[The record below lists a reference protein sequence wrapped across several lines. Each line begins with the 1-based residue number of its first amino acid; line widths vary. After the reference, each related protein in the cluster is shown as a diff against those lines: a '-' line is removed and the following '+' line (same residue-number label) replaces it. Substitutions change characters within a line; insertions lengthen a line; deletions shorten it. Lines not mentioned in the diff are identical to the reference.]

1 MTWKRGQ
8 LVSLGCMSRLV
19 ADHAATSRPLVGN
32 KFMSRLV
39 ASLGFMSRQDWQVD
53 VESSEM
59 RDEIGLRDYLDPG
72 DKNLAPEELGTRIDD
87 CLVHYIENYTGCLTT
102 EDISVEEFELAMGK
116 IEKGKKWDR
125 DYHAFADTLHR
136 RNLRPASETYLEL
149 ARRDAGYGGIR
160 RPYWELGRDF
170 ALVHMD
176 YIRKDDT
183 WVVDWDRE
191 RVTKCLADVY
201 LDDPDP
207 VVLQRL
213 IDNSI
218 ESPLAWDILRS
229 GIRKAASAGVNPPN
243 RLFTWYVDAT
253 NGYPKRPDWRPGPP
267 NRHRTLGRVLRDNE
281 IRHTVDLLTMVGME
295 EIDGRF
301 AVAEALHLSRDR
313 IREIYKESN
322 SEMPDLAAHAIE
334 RLDPSFCLSPREI
347 WPRLRPYFVP
357 ITGNQPLPGIIPW
370 PKRIVQICLHS
381 FHSLHTRNIS
391 ARIGGSSA
399 VSGWKHSP
407 IGGS

>member
-1 MTWKRGQ
+1 MTWLSSR
-8 LVSLGCMSRLV
+8 LVNLVCMSWLV
-19 ADHAATSRPLVGN
+19 ADHAATRRPLVGN
-32 KFMSRLV
+32 KLMSRLV
-39 ASLGFMSRQDWQVD
+39 TSLGFMSRQDWHVD

-59 RDEIGLRDYLDPG
+59 RVEIDLKYYLDPG
-72 DKNLAPEELGTRIDD
+72 DRKLAPEELGRRIDD
-87 CLVHYIENYTGCLTT
+87 CLVHYIEVYIGLLAS
-102 EDISVEEFELAMGK
+102 EEISIEEFNLVMGK
-116 IEKGKKWDR
+116 IEEGMNEDVA
-125 DYHAFADTLHR
+125 YQAFAETLQK
-136 RNLRPASETYLEL
+136 RNLRPASETYLNL
-149 ARRDAGYGGIR
+149 ARRDALYGGKR
-160 RPYWELGRDF
+160 RPHWELGRDF
-170 ALVHMD
+170 AIVHMD
-176 YIRKDDT
+176 HIRKDDT

-191 RVTKCLADVY
+191 RVTECLADGY

-253 NGYPKRPDWRPGPP
+253 NGHLKRPDWRPGPP

-357 ITGNQPLPGIIPW
+357 ITRNQPLP
-370 PKRIVQICLHS
+370 
-381 FHSLHTRNIS
+381 
-391 ARIGGSSA
+391 A
-399 VSGWKHSP
+399 
-407 IGGS
+407 

>member
-1 MTWKRGQ
+1 MTWERGQ
-8 LVSLGCMSRLV
+8 KVSYRSMSLLAINHREKGEPPV
-19 ADHAATSRPLVGN
+19 SN
-32 KFMSRLV
+32 KFMKWIIDSHRF
-39 ASLGFMSRQDWQVD
+39 AIRQDWRVD

-87 CLVHYIENYTGCLTT
+87 CLVHYIENYTWCLTT

-125 DYHAFADTLHR
+125 DYQAYADTLHR
-136 RNLRPASETYLEL
+136 RNLRPASEIYLEL
-149 ARRDAGYGGIR
+149 ARRDAGYGGKR
-160 RPYWELGRDF
+160 RPHWELGRDF
-170 ALVHMD
+170 AIVHMD
-176 YIRKDDT
+176 HIRKDDT

-191 RVTKCLADVY
+191 RVTECLADGY
-201 LDDPDP
+201 LDDPGP

-253 NGYPKRPDWRPGPP
+253 NGHLKRPDWRPGPP

-347 WPRLRPYFVP
+347 WPRLRSYFVP
-357 ITGNQPLPGIIPW
+357 ITRNQPLP
-370 PKRIVQICLHS
+370 
-381 FHSLHTRNIS
+381 
-391 ARIGGSSA
+391 A
-399 VSGWKHSP
+399 
-407 IGGS
+407 